1 MKQPRL
7 PLLVIE
13 DETSVQAFLKAALE
27 KHGYEIVMAASGAEG
42 LRLLKETDFHGVVS
56 DMRTP
61 GGVNGDDVHQWI
73 VHNRPELSAKILFIT
88 GDIVN
93 EETIQTL
100 QRTGVPCIEKP
111 FRVQELVTAVKNV
124 MED

>member
-1 MKQPRL
+1 
-7 PLLVIE
+7 
-13 DETSVQAFLKAALE
+13 
-27 KHGYEIVMAASGAEG
+27 ASGAEG
-42 LRLLKETDFHGVVS
+42 LQMLKESDFHGVVS

-73 VHNRPELSAKILFIT
+73 VQNRPELSERILFIT

-100 QRTGVPCIEKP
+100 HRTGVPCIEKP
-111 FRVQELVTAVKNV
+111 FRVQELLSAVKKV
-124 MED
+124 MEGSHGDQGPIPDRRR